1 MVAIVTGSVVLS
13 WKGSAAGGVPWSA
26 LCIAG
31 ACLGWALDNNL
42 TRKVSA
48 ADPVQTT
55 MIKGLVAG
63 SINSAIAW
71 ILTRHLPAMTSIV
84 AAGVV
89 GLFSYGIS
97 LTLFVLALRHLGTA
111 RTGAY
116 FSTAPF
122 VGAALSFLLLAE
134 TPGSIFWIAAA
145 LMAIGV
151 WLHLSER
158 HEHSHAHL
166 SIPHTHL
173 HVHDEHHQHLHN
185 ATDPAGEPHSHLH
198 EHANLVHTHP
208 HVPDIHHLHGHRD

>member
-1 MVAIVTGSVVLS
+1 MTSVV
-13 WKGSAAGGVPWSA
+13 AAA
-26 LCIAG
+26 TL
-31 ACLGWALDNNL
+31 
-42 TRKVSA
+42 
-48 ADPVQTT
+48 
-55 MIKGLVAG
+55 
-63 SINSAIAW
+63 
-71 ILTRHLPAMTSIV
+71 
-84 AAGVV
+84 

-158 HEHSHAHL
+158 HEHRHAHL

-185 ATDPAGEPHSHLH
+185 AHRSAPASRTHICTT
-198 EHANLVHTHP
+198 HANLVHTHP